1 MKTYEDYK
9 AIENFISL
17 GHLSIYNDLLK
28 TNNLKA
34 DYKIW
39 DGAIFLLLAHIDV
52 DKLLSEEFKDYK
64 KYFDILLI
72 ESNIIKKENNHLY
85 NCYRLKYKN

>member
-1 MKTYEDYK
+1 M
-9 AIENFISL
+9 
-17 GHLSIYNDLLK
+17 G
-28 TNNLKA
+28 
-34 DYKIW
+34 
-39 DGAIFLLLAHIDV
+39 GAIFLLLAHIDV